1 MGRNPGR
8 HFDGGPILGICC
20 ILVLIPALGGAADD
34 PRAWLERM
42 TNAVEYLNYEGKL
55 SHVLGSD
62 VSMLE
67 IVHRVDDG
75 RVTERIFSRDA
86 GREIIR
92 NDNTVTCIFP
102 DQHTVLVEDRDVRD
116 KDQSPL
122 RGRLPG
128 VDNIDDALYHVG
140 FAGSERIAGRDAQ
153 VIAIRPKDSFRYGYR
168 ISLDRVTAM
177 PLKTQLMDEGGNVLE
192 QIWFTEIAL
201 PNRIPPSAVQPSL
214 PINTFS
220 IRRSSPESATAATP
234 AIENWGA
241 DGIPPGFRLT
251 VRQAKVAPDAGTGLR
266 HLVYSDGLATVSLFI
281 EPGVAASEQAEGLS
295 QIGAANAYTTMT
307 AGRMITA
314 VGEVP
319 ARTVEIFAV
328 SARPQRPDS
337 KPE

>member
-1 MGRNPGR
+1 MARNQGRRLSGPRPGI
-8 HFDGGPILGICC
+8 FLA
-20 ILVLIPALGGAADD
+20 LALIPALGSAADD

-62 VSMLE
+62 TSTLD
-67 IVHRVDDG
+67 IVHRAEGG

-92 NDNTVTCIFP
+92 NDDTVTCIFP
-102 DQHTVLVEDRDVRD
+102 DQRTVLVEDRDVQD
-116 KDQSPL
+116 KAQSPL

-128 VDNIDDALYHVG
+128 AESVDDALYHVG
-140 FAGSERIAGRDAQ
+140 FAGSERIAGRKAQ

-168 ISLDRVTAM
+168 ISLDEATAM
-177 PLKTQLMDEGGNVLE
+177 PLKTQLVDEGGNVLE
-192 QIWFTEIAL
+192 QIWFTEIML
-201 PNRIPPSAVQPSL
+201 PNRIPASAVQPSV

-220 IRRSSPESATAATP
+220 IRRSTNVKATAAEP
-234 AIENWGA
+234 AIEDWGA
-241 DGIPPGFRLT
+241 ADTPPGFRLT

-281 EPGVAASEQAEGLS
+281 EPAVAASEQAEGLS
-295 QIGAANAYTTMT
+295 QIGAANAYTTTT
-307 AGRMITA
+307 AGRMVTA
-314 VGEVP
+314 IGEVP

-328 SARPQRPDS
+328 SARPARSAPG
-337 KPE
+337 PR